1 MRLLILILIL
11 VVAVPVLAAEDTLP
25 SRFTERTEDLF
36 TEYCLPGMQAAYI
49 VGENAKFVTAVGLAD
64 SASRAPMTTETR
76 LPAGSTGKT
85 FLAAV
90 VINLALR
97 GVVDMDAPVS
107 KWFEAEEGFEGE
119 EWFDCVPNHE
129 AMTLRLLMNHA
140 SGVPD
145 HLSDAGWKAELD
157 AILDAGEARRDDYIE
172 PRESMAY
179 VCGDTAMFAP
189 GEGSLYTD
197 TAYIIAGLVAEKAT
211 GRGFYEMAVEDF
223 IQPLELDGIL
233 PANTRVIPNL
243 GCGYMPADNPFGLPT
258 STLLPDG
265 TMNHNPALEFTGG
278 GFVTTTEDLARWM
291 WLLYSGRLFP
301 EPYLEDLL
309 LNGHPLNPERFGEG
323 VYGLAVFVQDSDW
336 GEVRWHSG
344 WYPGYQ
350 TMVRYWPE
358 HDTLVAVQ
366 VNRDYDTQLAVIAAE
381 LAAIVLPASPAE
393 D

>member
-1 MRLLILILIL
+1 MRLTIAILTL
-11 VVAVPVLAAEDTLP
+11 LAALPALAADDTLP
-25 SRFTERTEDLF
+25 ARFTERAEELF
-36 TEYCLPGMQAAYI
+36 MEYGLPGMQAAYI
-49 VGENAKFVTAVGLAD
+49 VGENSKFVTAVGLAD
-64 SASRAPMTTETR
+64 SASQAPMTTETR

-90 VINLALR
+90 VINLVLK
-97 GVVDMDAPVS
+97 GVVDMDAPVAR
-107 KWFEAEEGFEGE
+107 WFEDE
-119 EWFDCVPNHE
+119 EWFGCVPNHE

-145 HLSDAGWKAELD
+145 HLADPGWKAELD
-157 AILDAGEARRDDYIE
+157 AILDAGEARIDEYIRPRDSI
-172 PRESMAY
+172 AY

-197 TAYIIAGLVAEKAT
+197 TAYLIAGLAAEKAT
-211 GRGFYEMAVEDF
+211 GRAFYEMAVEDF

-233 PANTRVIPNL
+233 PANTRDLPNL
-243 GCGYMPADNPFGLPT
+243 GCGYMPAENPFGLPT
-258 STLLPDG
+258 ATLLPDG

-301 EPYLEDLL
+301 EPYLKDLL
-309 LNGHPLNPERFGEG
+309 LNGHPLNPERFGQG

-350 TMVRYWPE
+350 TMVRYWPK

-381 LAAIVLPASPAE
+381 LAAIVLSVPEAGN
-393 D
+393 